1 MDNKKVNLNN
11 KINVVESLKTTGKR
25 LEDVGKK
32 PYLQDGPYIKS
43 KPYIKF
49 YPYKEIIIPIPR
61 PYKKINPV
69 AKAELKQSTSYIEFE
84 GVLEK
89 ETTLKLA
96 ELGCKLTEKE
106 NTRRFWPVLRRI
118 GNPSVEDF
126 RLADIGRQF
135 WHGGCWKSRRE
146 GPQNSLI

>member
-25 LEDVGKK
+25 LENVDKK

-96 ELGCKLTEKE
+96 ELGCKLTENKISFE
-106 NTRRFWPVLRRI
+106 PANRAAVEKVLKIR
-118 GNPSVEDF
+118 
-126 RLADIGRQF
+126 
-135 WHGGCWKSRRE
+135 
-146 GPQNSLI
+146 

>member
-49 YPYKEIIIPIPR
+49 YPYK
-61 PYKKINPV
+61 YKKINPV
-69 AKAELKQSTSYIEFE
+69 AKAELKQSASYIEFE

-96 ELGCKLTEKE
+96 ELGCKLTENKISFE
-106 NTRRFWPVLRRI
+106 PANRAAVEKVLKIR
-118 GNPSVEDF
+118 
-126 RLADIGRQF
+126 
-135 WHGGCWKSRRE
+135 
-146 GPQNSLI
+146 